1 MRESFEK
8 TLYLSD
14 LDGTLLRS
22 DQTLS
27 AYTCSVIDRLAGAGV
42 HFSFA
47 TARSIDTAA
56 RVTKGLEMDLP
67 VIVHNGA
74 FIVDSVTRRPLWSA
88 KFTPEEEETV
98 YAAFLR
104 RGLFPLTYAVIDGKN
119 RFSYLREKCGKAQW
133 EFVLSRMGYED
144 DRRAREISSPEEALD
159 GDVYYFACIGDA
171 EEQLSP
177 VYEALKSRFRC
188 IFSRDIYT
196 DAPWLEILPQ
206 GVSKATA
213 AEKLMTLLGC
223 DRLICFGDEVN
234 DLPMFE
240 IADERYAVGNAA
252 PELKK
257 LATGVIGC
265 NDEDAVARWLEA
277 HFQSL
282 FAKQA

>member
-1 MRESFEK
+1 MEE

-27 AYTCSVIDRLAGAGV
+27 ARTCATVDHLVRAGV
-42 HFSFA
+42 HFSYA

-56 RVTKGLEMDLP
+56 RVTRGIGVDIP

-88 KFTPEEEETV
+88 KFTPEEEEAV
-98 YAAFLR
+98 YSAFLE

-119 RFSYLREKCGKAQW
+119 RFSYIREKCGKAQW
-133 EFVLSRMGYED
+133 EFVLTRMGYED
-144 DRRAREISSPEEALD
+144 DRRAREIFSPDGALD
-159 GDVYYFACIGDA
+159 GDVYYFACIGDS
-171 EEQLSP
+171 ERQLSP
-177 VYEALKSRFRC
+177 VYERLKDRFRC

-213 AEKLMTLLGC
+213 AEKLRDLLGC
-223 DRLICFGDEVN
+223 KRIVCFGDAVN

-240 IADERYAVGNAA
+240 AADEKYAVANAA

-257 LATGVIGC
+257 LATAVIGA
-265 NDEDAVARWLEA
+265 NDDDAVAAWLENRFA
-277 HFQSL
+277 RL
-282 FAKQA
+282 FEQK

>member
-1 MRESFEK
+1 MEE

-27 AYTCSVIDRLAGAGV
+27 ARTCATVDRLVRAGV
-42 HFSFA
+42 HFSYA

-56 RVTKGLEMDLP
+56 RVTRGIGVDIP

-88 KFTPEEEETV
+88 KFTPEEEEAV
-98 YAAFLR
+98 YSAFLE

-119 RFSYLREKCGKAQW
+119 RFSYIREKCGKAQW
-133 EFVLSRMGYED
+133 EFVLTRMGYED
-144 DRRAREISSPEEALD
+144 DRRAREIFSPDGALD
-159 GDVYYFACIGDA
+159 GDVYYFACIGDS
-171 EEQLSP
+171 ERQLSP
-177 VYEALKSRFRC
+177 VYERLKDRFRC

-213 AEKLMTLLGC
+213 AEKLKDLFGC
-223 DRLICFGDEVN
+223 KRIVCFGDAVN

-240 IADERYAVGNAA
+240 AADEKYAVANAA

-257 LATGVIGC
+257 LATAVIGA
-265 NDEDAVARWLEA
+265 NDDDAVAAWLENRFA
-277 HFQSL
+277 RL
-282 FAKQA
+282 FEQK

>member
-1 MRESFEK
+1 MEE

-27 AYTCSVIDRLAGAGV
+27 ARTCATVDRLVRAGV
-42 HFSFA
+42 HFSYA

-56 RVTKGLEMDLP
+56 RVTRGIGVDIP

-88 KFTPEEEETV
+88 KFTPEEEEAV
-98 YAAFLR
+98 YSAFLE

-119 RFSYLREKCGKAQW
+119 RFSYIREKCGKAQW
-133 EFVLSRMGYED
+133 EFVLTRMGYED
-144 DRRAREISSPEEALD
+144 DRRAREIFSPDGALD
-159 GDVYYFACIGDA
+159 GDVYYFACIGDS
-171 EEQLSP
+171 ERQLSP
-177 VYEALKSRFRC
+177 VYERLKDRFRC

-213 AEKLMTLLGC
+213 AEKLRDLLGC
-223 DRLICFGDEVN
+223 KRIVCFGDAVN
-234 DLPMFE
+234 DLPMFVA
-240 IADERYAVGNAA
+240 ADEKYAVANAA

-257 LATGVIGC
+257 LATAVIGA
-265 NDEDAVARWLEA
+265 NDDDAVAAWLENRFA
-277 HFQSL
+277 RL
-282 FAKQA
+282 FEQK

>member
-1 MRESFEK
+1 MDK

-27 AYTCSVIDRLAGAGV
+27 AYTCRVLDALVRAGV
-42 HFSFA
+42 HFSYA

-56 RVTKGLEMDLP
+56 RVTKGLEVDIP

-88 KFTPEEEETV
+88 KFTPEEEEEV

-119 RFSYLREKCGKAQW
+119 RFSFLRDRCSEAQRA
-133 EFVLSRMGYED
+133 FVRSRTEHAED
-144 DRRAREISSPEEALD
+144 HRAREIFSPAEALD
-159 GDVYYFACIGDA
+159 GDVYYFACIADR
-171 EEQLSP
+171 EEVLVP
-177 VYEALKSRFRC
+177 VYEALKAHFRC

-196 DAPWLEILPQ
+196 DAPWLEILPK
-206 GVSKATA
+206 GVSKASA
-213 AEKLMTLLGC
+213 ALLLKDLLGC
-223 DRLICFGDEVN
+223 EKIVCFGDAVN

-240 IADERYAVGNAA
+240 AADEKYAVANAA
-252 PELKK
+252 PELLR
-257 LATGVIGC
+257 LATAVIGS
-265 NDEDAVARWLEA
+265 NDEDAVAKWLAEKFSA
-277 HFQSL
+277 CGVRS
-282 FAKQA
+282 